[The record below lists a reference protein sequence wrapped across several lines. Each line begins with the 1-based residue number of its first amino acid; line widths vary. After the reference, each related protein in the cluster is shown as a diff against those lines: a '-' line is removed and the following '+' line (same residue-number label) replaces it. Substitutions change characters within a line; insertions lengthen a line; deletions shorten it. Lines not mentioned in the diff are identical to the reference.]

1 MFDTPAAVAKN
12 FIRCKCPYYLITDSK
27 GNKLWWNDEEDD
39 IEAAAELLQEDLK
52 QIRQGNTG
60 VYIIHH
66 FKTVPKAGFKKGVES
81 DCTSTFKKPLYDEY
95 ERNEYRQNYQSRVL
109 DAIQG
114 IDKRLQDIEQKQI
127 LEDSI
132 PDDELE
138 DEVEPNDW
146 FGRIMGNP
154 YSREMAMNFMN
165 SIAANLSTNLFQ
177 SQQKPLSM
185 AGTNQPQNEVTLEAI
200 LEKLFALGIT
210 PQDLYLISQK
220 PQAEINFLLSM
231 LRK

>member
-1 MFDTPAAVAKN
+1 MFDTTAAVAKN

-27 GNKLWWNDEEDD
+27 GNKLWWNDEEED

-66 FKTVPKAGFKKGVES
+66 FKTVPKSGFKKGVES

-132 PDDELE
+132 SDDELE
-138 DEVEPNDW
+138 EEVEPNDW
-146 FGRIMGNP
+146 FGKIMGNP

-165 SIAANLSTNLFQ
+165 SIAANLSTNLFH
-177 SQQKPLSM
+177 SPQKPLSM
-185 AGTNQPQNEVTLEAI
+185 AGTTQPQNETTLEAI
-200 LEKLFALGIT
+200 LEKLFSLGIT
-210 PQDLYLISQK
+210 PEDLYLLSQK